1 MRKIILFCI
10 VALLCV
16 FVFKHC
22 GGKVGGAMNITGFK
36 STIQSAKGNTITLAS
51 GQSVRLLG
59 VQDGHTEVEM
69 FIQNSYIGKQVTLYA
84 DSKLEQKFSTSSDAV
99 RAYAVLDGGM
109 SLNHLIVNEY
119 PELYS
124 QILMTDSTGWVTQGM
139 TSRKSD
145 LALYM
150 KQRSF
155 LIMVSETNGT
165 SIGTG
170 FFINDGGLAV
180 TNNHVLPPDKESV
193 AKIALYPNDPHDN
206 QIDKSKVLN
215 VKNLYWSGSSDGM
228 DITIFSVNLDNGE
241 QVPYFNLSKKQATQ
255 GSKAA
260 IYGNPEG
267 MIASYAEG
275 QIGAYR
281 TFQTKV
287 GPVVFAQLD
296 MNVNHGNSGG
306 PVCDEY
312 GNVIAVVDWG
322 MDNTQG
328 LNFGIDILHVRD
340 ILEQLGLKYGGQH

>member
-1 MRKIILFCI
+1 MKKIILLCI
-10 VALLCV
+10 AILLCV
-16 FVFKHC
+16 FVYKHC
-22 GGKVGGAMNITGFK
+22 GNGGGAMNITGFQG
-36 STIQSAKGNTITLAS
+36 TIKSAKGNTITLAS
-51 GQSVRLLG
+51 GQCVRLLG

-69 FIQNSYIGKQVTLYA
+69 FVQNNYIGRQVTLYA
-84 DSKLEQKFSTSSDAV
+84 DSKLEQTFNTSHDTV
-99 RAYAVLDGGM
+99 RAYAVLANGM

-119 PELYS
+119 PNLYS
-124 QILMTDSTGWVTQGM
+124 QILMTDSIGWVKQGI
-139 TSRKSD
+139 TSKKSD

-155 LIMVSETNGT
+155 LIMVDEENGT

-180 TNNHVLPPDKESV
+180 TNYHVLSPEKEKV
-193 AKIALYPNDPHDN
+193 TKIALYPSDPHEN
-206 QIDKSKVLN
+206 EIDKSKVLN
-215 VKNLYWSGSSDGM
+215 VKNLYWSGSTDGL

-241 QVPYFNLSKKQATQ
+241 QVPYFNLAKKQASQ

-267 MIASYAEG
+267 LIASYAEG

-281 TFQTKV
+281 SFQTQI
-287 GPVVFAQLD
+287 GSISYAQLD
-296 MNVNHGNSGG
+296 INVNHGNSGG

-322 MDNTQG
+322 LNNTQG
-328 LNFGIDILHVRD
+328 LNFGIDILHVRE
-340 ILEQLGLKYGGQH
+340 ILNQLGLKYGGQH